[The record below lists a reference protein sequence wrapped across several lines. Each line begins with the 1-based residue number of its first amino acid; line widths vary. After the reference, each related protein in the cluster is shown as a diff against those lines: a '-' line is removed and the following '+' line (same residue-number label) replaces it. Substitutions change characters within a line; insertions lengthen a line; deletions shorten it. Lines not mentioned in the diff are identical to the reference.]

1 MDEGEAAVGPVPEEK
16 GLGLGEVG
24 QEAAGK
30 SFLELFVETLESLE
44 AKVEGVAEGEGRVK
58 D

>member
-30 SFLELFVETLESLE
+30 SFLELFVE